1 MSLLEKKSLLDRPTL
16 GNEGNVVGGGP
27 GFLFFGN
34 SKNNSSPFLPSK
46 GQRSNF
52 ANDHMVDLLENS
64 VKSGNTGNIYSQP
77 KSPKLDLDGNFP
89 TSGVYKNNGPA
100 AGHY

>member
-1 MSLLEKKSLLDRPTL
+1 MSLLEKKSLFDRSTL
-16 GNEGNVVGGGP
+16 GVEGDVVGGDP
-27 GFLFFGN
+27 GNLFFGN
-34 SKNNSSPFLPSK
+34 MKGNSSPFLPSK

-64 VKSGNTGNIYSQP
+64 VRSGNTGNIYSQP

-89 TSGVYKNNGPA
+89 ASGIYKNNGPA
-100 AGHY
+100 DGHY

>member
-1 MSLLEKKSLLDRPTL
+1 
-16 GNEGNVVGGGP
+16 
-27 GFLFFGN
+27 
-34 SKNNSSPFLPSK
+34 
-46 GQRSNF
+46 
-52 ANDHMVDLLENS
+52 MVDLLENS

-100 AGHY
+100 DGHY